1 MSSSQINPADDLEE
15 VPPLGVRGRH
25 PGLVDETDDMFGWP
39 EAARAQTYAMKLS
52 CECGGCA
59 ECVTK
64 HKHKAKLKRNGLLP
78 PPPWTP
84 PEQPKKSRPFI
95 RAEATNIR
103 DEYAMGKTAER
114 LATEY
119 GVVKEK
125 IIDVLRRRRWGDE
138 R

>member
-1 MSSSQINPADDLEE
+1 MTY
-15 VPPLGVRGRH
+15 
-25 PGLVDETDDMFGWP
+25 GL
-39 EAARAQTYAMKLS
+39 A
-52 CECGGCA
+52 
-59 ECVTK
+59 
-64 HKHKAKLKRNGLLP
+64 
-78 PPPWTP
+78 
-84 PEQPKKSRPFI
+84 I

-125 IIDVLRRRRWGDE
+125 IIDVLNRRRWGDE